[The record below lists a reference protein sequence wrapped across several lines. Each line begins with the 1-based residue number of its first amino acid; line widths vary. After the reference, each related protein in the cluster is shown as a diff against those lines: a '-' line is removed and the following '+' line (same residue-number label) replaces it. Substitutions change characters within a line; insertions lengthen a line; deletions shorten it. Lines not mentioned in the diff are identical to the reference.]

1 MDFQMN
7 EAIIMTLYSKGI
19 YLRNIS
25 FLEVIFNHIIDEKV
39 KVNKRLFTEI
49 ETDLKQIKTTIV
61 QIVSKKNYFNPQ
73 MVF

>member
-1 MDFQMN
+1 MN